1 MEVTSKEDSTT
12 EWVLEKYA
20 AEFKDKGADFI
31 KTTYGVKED
40 DPVRTTAKKD
50 AVANA
55 ERQLEAIQA
64 DVKKRNSALEIDTK
78 NFDLPSGPS
87 PKDETRLTRP
97 SRAALMACCNN
108 STCYCAIA

>member
-1 MEVTSKEDSTT
+1 MTSKDGTT
-12 EWVLEKYA
+12 EWVLA
-20 AEFKDKGADFI
+20 RHATEFKEKGADFI

-40 DPVRTTAKKD
+40 DLVRTTAKKD
-50 AVANA
+50 AVENA
-55 ERQLEAIQA
+55 ERELKAIQA

-78 NFDLPSGPS
+78 NFELPTDPS

-97 SRAALMACCNN
+97 SGAALMACCNN